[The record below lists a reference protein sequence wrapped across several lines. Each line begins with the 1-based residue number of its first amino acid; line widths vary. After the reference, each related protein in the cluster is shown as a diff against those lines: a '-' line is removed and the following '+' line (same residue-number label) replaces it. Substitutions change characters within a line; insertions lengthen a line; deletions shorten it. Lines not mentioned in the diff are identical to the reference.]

1 MKMLTKFESKSSRA
15 KGVAFHPKRPWVLVS
30 LHSSTIQLWDYRMGT
45 LIDKFEDHEGP
56 VRSVDFHPTQPI
68 FVSGGDD
75 YSVKVW
81 STQTRKCMF
90 TLNGHLDYVRHV
102 QFHHELPWIITCSD
116 DQTIRIW
123 NWQNRKEIACLTGHN
138 HYVMCAQFHPKQNL
152 IVSASL
158 DQTVRVWDISSLVK
172 KHSAPSNQSSSYDD
186 PYFGNSNSPMGGQQP
201 PQQDIFGNTDAVV
214 KYVLEGHDKGVNWAS
229 FHPELPLIVSGG
241 DDRSVKLWR
250 MSDSRAWEVDG
261 CRGHTSN
268 VTCTLFHP
276 TEPLIIS
283 VGEDKTIRTWDLNNR
298 TPVKQF
304 KRDND
309 RFWMVKAH
317 PSMNLF
323 AACHDTGVMVFKLD
337 RERPAS
343 VISGDELF
351 FVNNET
357 QLQKFPFGSKSSSL
371 PIISLKKAALQ
382 WNKIRSISHNPSEN
396 SILVQSGEKD
406 LGKFSY
412 FVLSKEI
419 IGALEPSTKGEGKAN
434 AAYFIARNRFVTFTK
449 SSNALEVRDLNNK
462 VTKSITLDSDVKN
475 ILPATPGNILLIKPQ
490 KVELYDVQQKK
501 VVNSI
506 GVSNVKY
513 CVWSHDHQYVALLAK
528 HTITI
533 TKKDL
538 DGVLSMHETIRVKSA
553 SWDETG
559 VLIYSTLNHIKYV
572 LLNGD
577 TGTLKTLDNTIYLT
591 KISGVHCYCLNR
603 KGEVEDIVI
612 DPTEYRFKKALINK
626 NFKEVLRIVKNSNL
640 VGENVI
646 SYLEQ
651 KGYPE
656 IALQFVEDPETRFEL
671 AIECHDLKTALI
683 EAQKIKNQPTW
694 EKLGKEALDQGNI
707 EIVESVYQQLH
718 LLDKLSFLYLIT
730 GDLTKLG
737 KMSQIAES
745 RGDFGS
751 LFTNS
756 IYLNDIEKKIE
767 ILMSSGMYPLAY
779 LTAKNNGFDDLAESI
794 LAESGIEES
803 EIEIPEIKSTVK
815 SIPTPTNNEIIKSW
829 EVKEPEISFFEQALN
844 GNMEGL
850 SLEDEKTKTSN
861 VIIDEDIDESEDAGF
876 EDDEPIE
883 DDDAW
888 DLGDEDLE
896 VELDEQINDV
906 DVGETGSLDKE
917 LTEWVKNSKTAAGFI
932 SIGKFDVAAG
942 LLNKQAGIVKFE
954 PLRSRFIEI
963 YQSSKLIAPWFDEAP
978 DNLKCYIRDTE
989 ILESDGKK
997 IGLIPGF
1004 DQLDSLIQEGFKL
1017 FKGNKLE
1024 EAIEIFRKIVYT
1036 VITLAVTNDD
1046 DEEKCQE
1053 VLSICKEYILGL
1065 QIELKRRSLNVSE
1078 VKRNLELASYFASV
1092 DLQPAHRLNALQV
1105 AMTQAFKA
1113 KNYLLASHF
1122 AGEFLKIHSSG
1133 PRGDQARKIQ
1143 TKSDSIATDAI
1154 SIDFDLYLDRSEWEI
1169 CAGDWRPLLRGD
1181 EIVREKVLGVA
1192 YGKKW
1197 RGEVCSVT
1205 LISEIGGSGSGVKLR
1220 N

>member
-1 MKMLTKFESKSSRA
+1 MLTKFESKSSRA
-15 KGVAFHPKRPWVLVS
+15 KGVAFHPKRPWILVS

-75 YSVKVW
+75 YTVRVW

-90 TLNGHLDYVRHV
+90 VLNGHLDYVRHV
-102 QFHHELPWIITCSD
+102 QFHHELPWIISCSD

-138 HYVMCAQFHPKQNL
+138 HYVMCAQFHPTQNL
-152 IVSASL
+152 VVSASL
-158 DQTVRVWDISSLVK
+158 DQTVRVWDIASLVK
-172 KHSAPSNQSSSYDD
+172 KHSAPTSQSPAYDD
-186 PYFGNSNSPMGGQQP
+186 PYFRNGGSPMGQQP

-214 KYVLEGHDKGVNWAS
+214 KYVLEGHDKGVNWAA

-261 CRGHTSN
+261 CRGHQSN
-268 VTCTLFHP
+268 VTCVLFHP
-276 TEPLIIS
+276 SEPLIIS

-317 PSMNLF
+317 PNMNLF

-343 VISGDELF
+343 VIGGEEIF

-357 QLQKFPFGSKSSSL
+357 QLQKFNFSSKSTSL
-371 PIISLKKAALQ
+371 PMLSLKNAALQ
-382 WNKIRSISHNPSEN
+382 WSKIRSVSYNPSEN

-406 LGKFSY
+406 HGKFSY
-412 FVLSKEI
+412 FALSKEVV
-419 IGALEPSTKGEGKAN
+419 GALEQTPKATGQAN
-434 AAYFIARNRFVTFTK
+434 SAHFIARNRFVSFLK
-449 SSNALEVRDLNNK
+449 STHTLEVRDLNNK
-462 VTKSITLDSDVKN
+462 VTKSIILDSDVKEV
-475 ILPATPGNILLIKPQ
+475 LPATPGNILVVRSH

-501 VVNSI
+501 VVASI

-513 CVWSHDHQYVALLAK
+513 CVWSPDHQYVALLAK

-533 TKKDL
+533 ARKDL
-538 DGVLSMHETIRVKSA
+538 EGVLSMHETIRVKSA
-553 SWDETG
+553 AWDETG

-577 TGTLKTLDNTIYLT
+577 TGTLKTLENTIYLT
-591 KISGVHCYCLNR
+591 KVIGTHCFSLNR
-603 KGEVEDIVI
+603 RGQVEDIVI

-656 IALQFVEDPETRFEL
+656 IALQFVQDPETRFEL
-671 AIECHDLKTALI
+671 AIECHDLNTALS
-683 EAQKIKNQPTW
+683 EAQKIKSPATW

-707 EIVESVYQQLH
+707 PIVEMVYQQLH
-718 LLDKLSFLYLIT
+718 MLDKLSFLYLVT
-730 GDLTKLG
+730 GNTPKLE
-737 KMSQIAES
+737 KMAQIAET
-745 RGDFGS
+745 RGDIGS

-756 IYLNDIEKKIE
+756 IYLNDVEKKVE
-767 ILMSSGMYPLAY
+767 ILMASGMYSLAY
-779 LTAKNNGFDDLAESI
+779 LTAKNAGLVEVAENI
-794 LAESGIEES
+794 LEESGLTEADVELPSVKKTISSVPAPLSGEAIQS
-803 EIEIPEIKSTVK
+803 WDIKA
-815 SIPTPTNNEIIKSW
+815 
-829 EVKEPEISFFEQALN
+829 PEISFFEQALA

-850 SLEDEKTKTSN
+850 SLEEDKGDEA
-861 VIIDEDIDESEDAGF
+861 VVDEDSAFEDAAF

-896 VELDEQINDV
+896 VDLEDPIEAV
-906 DVGETGSLDKE
+906 DVGDTGSLDKE
-917 LTEWVKNSKTAAGFI
+917 LLAWTKNAKTAAGFI
-932 SIGKFDVAAG
+932 SVGKFDVAAG
-942 LLNKQAGIVKFE
+942 LLNKQAGVVKFE
-954 PLRSRFIEI
+954 PLRSRFMEI
-963 YQSSKLIAPWFDEAP
+963 YQASKLTAPWFDEAK
-978 DNLKCYIRDTE
+978 DTLTCYVRDADTFE
-989 ILESDGKK
+989 TDGKRV
-997 IGLIPGF
+997 GLVPGL
-1004 DQLDSLIQEGFKL
+1004 DQLDNLVQEGFKL
-1017 FKGNKLE
+1017 FKANKLE
-1024 EAIEIFRKIVYT
+1024 QAIEMFRQTVYT
-1036 VITLAVTNDD
+1036 VITLTVTNED

-1053 VLSICKEYILGL
+1053 VLSLCREYILGL
-1065 QIELKRRSLNVSE
+1065 QIELKRRELGPAD

-1122 AGEFLKIHSSG
+1122 AGEFLRIHSSG

-1143 TKSDSIATDAI
+1143 AKSDSIATDAVA
-1154 SIDFDLYLDRSEWEI
+1154 IDYDMYLDHNEWDL
-1169 CAGDWRPLLRGD
+1169 CAGDLRPLYRG
-1181 EIVREKVLGVA
+1181 EEVIREKVLGVT
-1192 YGKKW
+1192 YGKAWK
-1197 RGEVCSVT
+1197 GKTCVVT
-1205 LISEIGGSGSGVKLR
+1205 LISEVGGAGAGVKLR
-1220 N
+1220 A